1 MAIPQRQGPA
11 ARSCALLLAHAASL
25 LSLTRF
31 LTPHGGGGLLFLR
44 VQASALYETI
54 EAAESIDES
63 GLPDQAYVVPE
74 GTLGGTA
81 PLNPTTRS
89 AASVSPPATTRGKP
103 QSQQIFDA
111 TGAH

>member
-1 MAIPQRQGPA
+1 VRH
-11 ARSCALLLAHAASL
+11 C
-25 LSLTRF
+25 SLTLRF
-31 LTPHGGGGLLFLR
+31 SFRWRGFWLAAVAVALCVSPR
-44 VQASALYETI
+44 AQASALYETI

-81 PLNPTTRS
+81 PLNPTTGS
-89 AASVSPPATTRGKP
+89 AASVPPPATTTTGGNP